1 MWRKDTLG
9 QRTTTRNYKDTVKAV
24 KILPSYFEIPRPITS
39 VQARIRKIEHHLF
52 GNASIIGTIVVA
64 YAVIQQTWSRMQGFI
79 SSKSWL
85 SKKNTSIP
93 RLELIAAVM
102 VAKLTENIT
111 NSLKRFKAT
120 AVHG

>member
-9 QRTTTRNYKDTVKAV
+9 QRTTTRDYKDTVKAV

-52 GNASIIGTIVVA
+52 GNARIIGTIVVA
-64 YAVIQQTWSRMQGFI
+64 YAVIQQTSSRMQGFI
-79 SSKSWL
+79 SSKSRL

-93 RLELIAAVM
+93 SLELIAAVM
-102 VAKLTENIT
+102 VAKLTENIK